1 MVIGR
6 AIATKSINGHVC
18 WLSLKHCG
26 HRHHEAV
33 VRKFFFFG
41 QWYGQGGVLLVKNM
55 ETAFKEVEGQE
66 AQAMAQLDQQI
77 PKNHPMR
84 KQAEAQAPPYCL

>member
-1 MVIGR
+1 M
-6 AIATKSINGHVC
+6 
-18 WLSLKHCG
+18 
-26 HRHHEAV
+26 
-33 VRKFFFFG
+33 
-41 QWYGQGGVLLVKNM
+41 LVKNM